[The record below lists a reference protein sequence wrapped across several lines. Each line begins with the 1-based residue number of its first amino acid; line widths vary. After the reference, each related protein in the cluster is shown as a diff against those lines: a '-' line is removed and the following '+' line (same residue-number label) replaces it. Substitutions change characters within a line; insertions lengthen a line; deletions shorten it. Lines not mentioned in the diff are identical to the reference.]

1 MDERWQGAR
10 LEAPDRHSGLGRTMK
25 HNSEFFEMQLH
36 EMDRDG
42 PFAELVIEA
51 DYALEKITSMTPEQ
65 RARNLPD
72 IEEAATLLTMAL
84 KVAR

>member
-1 MDERWQGAR
+1 
-10 LEAPDRHSGLGRTMK
+10 MK
-25 HNSEFFEMQLH
+25 HNSEFFEMQMREL
-36 EMDRDG
+36 DQDG

-72 IEEAATLLTMAL
+72 IEEAATLLAMAV
-84 KVAR
+84 KVCR